1 MAWSSNGMLATF
13 WNAAQLSFLAALV
26 RHSPTTEA
34 YTGLVSDNNDGSD
47 NWRFWSGHGVTWLE
61 WAPGYPAVSNAM
73 SATAVTAD
81 GITSTAGTSHKT
93 FLCEIRVPGRVKLVC
108 GVCIRVIHNG
118 DMIRSTNTIP
128 GILSF
133 SLF

>member
-1 MAWSSNGMLATF
+1 MLATF

-108 GVCIRVIHNG
+108 LGFVYV
-118 DMIRSTNTIP
+118 
-128 GILSF
+128 
-133 SLF
+133 